1 MLDNNLVIPD
11 YILKALVFSSQQV
24 LTESI
29 LRKIGIYVLD
39 MYDEDETISELK
51 NKFNTED
58 INEVIKEFADKLPD
72 DLLTKFFKY
81 RMELTQNE

>member
-1 MLDNNLVIPD
+1 
-11 YILKALVFSSQQV
+11 
-24 LTESI
+24 
-29 LRKIGIYVLD
+29 